1 MTTDRDDAVSSEVS
15 EPADTSSGRTHSVS
29 LWTLVALI
37 IGSTVGA
44 GIFSLPQNIASVA
57 APGAMLIGWAI
68 AGVGMLSVAF
78 VFQIL
83 ARRKPHLDSGVYSY
97 VRAGLGD
104 FIGFTSGWGYW
115 IGSVIAQVGYATL
128 FFNTLG
134 HYIPLFDASHRWTS
148 ALAVSAMTWIIFALL
163 TRGTEQAAF
172 MTLVTTVAKL
182 VPIVAFV
189 VLVAFIGFSWDKFT
203 LDFWGRE
210 SGKSVFEQIQ
220 GIMLFTVWVFIGVE
234 GASVYS
240 KQART
245 RNDVG
250 RATIIGFIAVLA
262 LLVSVSTLSYGVL
275 TQAEL
280 AALPDNSMASVLT
293 AVVGEWGGLFVS
305 IGLCLSVLGAYVSW
319 QMLCAEP
326 ITLMAI
332 DGLLPRF
339 IGKVNTAGSSWVAQL
354 ISTVAIQ
361 GFVIVFFAN
370 ETSYNAMVQ
379 LATIMYLLPYIFSSL
394 YLVLLAVRGKGLSH
408 PHAGTKFDISGPE
421 ISRRD
426 NRRHLAVAVLAFAY
440 SLWLI
445 YAADLIYVLFGAIAI
460 IPGLVPYVATRLWKR
475 ERVFNT
481 FEWCVVATVVVAAVA
496 ALWGLARGS
505 LAL

>member
-1 MTTDRDDAVSSEVS
+1 M
-15 EPADTSSGRTHSVS
+15 TSSQNRSHSVT

-57 APGAMLIGWAI
+57 GPGAMLIGWLV
-68 AGVGMLSVAF
+68 AGIGMLSVAF

-115 IGSVIAQVGYATL
+115 LGSVMAQVGYATL

-134 HYIPLFDASHRWTS
+134 HYLPLFDADHHWTS
-148 ALAVSAMTWIIFALL
+148 AIAVSLLSWGIFAVLA
-163 TRGTEQAAF
+163 RGIKQAAF
-172 MTLVTTVAKL
+172 MNLITTIAKI
-182 VPIVAFV
+182 VPILAFV
-189 VLVAFIGFSWDKFT
+189 VLIAFLGFSWDKFT
-203 LDFWGRE
+203 LDFWGRASE
-210 SGKSVFEQIQ
+210 ASVFEQVQ

-240 KQART
+240 KQASKRT
-245 RNDVG
+245 DVG
-250 RATIIGFIAVLA
+250 RATVIGFFSVLA
-262 LLVSVSTLSYGVL
+262 LLVSVSTLSFGVM
-275 TQAEL
+275 TKEEL

-293 AVVGEWGGLFVS
+293 EVIGPWGGALVS

-326 ITLMAI
+326 IVMMAI
-332 DGLLPRF
+332 DGLIPRR
-339 IGKVNTAGSSWVAQL
+339 IGTINVAGAPWVAQL
-354 ISTVAIQ
+354 ISTMAIQ
-361 GFVIVFFAN
+361 LFIIVFYLN
-370 ETSYNAMVQ
+370 EASYNAMVQ

-394 YLVLLAVRGKGLSH
+394 YLLLLALRGKGLSH
-408 PHAGTKFDISGPE
+408 PQAGIKFDLSGPE
-421 ISRRD
+421 VSRKD
-426 NRRHLAVAVLAFAY
+426 NRKHLVISLLAFIY

-445 YAADLIYVLFGAIAI
+445 YAADLVYVLLGALAVV
-460 IPGLVPYVATRLWKR
+460 PGLIPYVGTRLWKK
-475 ERVFNT
+475 ERIFNT
-481 FEWCVVATVVVAAVA
+481 FEWCVVAIVLAGAATA
-496 ALWGLARGS
+496 IWGLSTGW
-505 LAL
+505 LTL